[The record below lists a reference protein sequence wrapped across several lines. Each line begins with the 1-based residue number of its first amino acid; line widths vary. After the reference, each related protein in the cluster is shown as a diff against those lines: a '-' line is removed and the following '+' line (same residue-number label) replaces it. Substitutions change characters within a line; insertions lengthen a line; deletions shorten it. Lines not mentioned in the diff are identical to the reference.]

1 MNLQLGTSYDMH
13 LQNITSANFQTQRK
27 MPWDLTL
34 NTPWEVS
41 KKMRGEKLFNFGV
54 MPPIPGSCKTLDRT
68 GLADF
73 CEAANDAFKAAG
85 IALRSSNDTRLWQER
100 LSWERKAAYKKWTTL
115 VAKQFNAWEICRQL
129 WAGNSLKMAQ
139 GGLLESVMDALGNK
153 ATSTIH
159 ARASPL
165 IQLAHYY
172 EQQGRCCFPLT
183 ENLVYEFMKEN
194 PSKAPSFHRSL
205 LLSISFASF
214 HFGLD
219 GASGVLASARV
230 RGCAQKHYAEK
241 RKLVQRPPLTV
252 EQVKAL
258 EQIVL
263 DAGRTDVDRIGA
275 GFFLTLVYGRLRYS
289 DAQQVSNLT
298 LDMPNARQGFLEGQ
312 AGRTKTSVS
321 LERKCRFL
329 PIAIP
334 TLSLLDEPWIPV
346 WMELRAKHF
355 GDIREGER
363 FPLLP
368 NPAVGNGWTKMPVG
382 VGAGSQW
389 LRALL
394 SGVPHHSATPL
405 GTHSCKA
412 TLLSWAAKWAMAH
425 GPRRILGYH
434 SEGRDKSLLTYSRDG
449 MAGPLRLLCRMIDE
463 VKSEKF
469 LPDSTRSG
477 RFPQEGEE
485 GPEERSEAKSDASSS
500 SSDGSDNE
508 SELDFDNEEVA
519 IQGVIGK
526 WDPGTADLGDAG
538 VQFAR
543 KFPDVSTSCRT
554 SPGVF
559 SNVVAGWPSL
569 M

>member
-1 MNLQLGTSYDMH
+1 MNFQLGTSYDMH
-13 LQNITSANFQTQRK
+13 LQNITPANFQTQRK
-27 MPWDLTL
+27 MPWDLTM

-54 MPPIPGSCKTLDRT
+54 LPPVPGSCKTLDNS

-73 CEAANDAFKAAG
+73 CEVASDSFKAAG

-115 VAKQFNAWEICRQL
+115 ISKQFNAWEICRQL

-153 ATSTIH
+153 ATSTVH
-159 ARASPL
+159 ARVSPL
-165 IQLAHYY
+165 IQLAHHC
-172 EQQGRCCFPLT
+172 EQKGFCCFLLT
-183 ENLVYEFMKEN
+183 ESLVYDYMKDS
-194 PSKAPSFHRSL
+194 PDRAPSFHRSL

-258 EQIVL
+258 ERIVL
-263 DAGRTDVDRIGA
+263 DPSRTDVDRLGA

-289 DAQQVSNLT
+289 DAQQVSGLT

-334 TLSLLDEPWIPV
+334 TLSLLDEPWIPT

-355 GDIREGER
+355 GDIR
-363 FPLLP
+363 
-368 NPAVGNGWTKMPVG
+368 K
-382 VGAGSQW
+382 
-389 LRALL
+389 ALL
-394 SGVPHHSATPL
+394 LAEDGQRCRCVLEQVASG
-405 GTHSCKA
+405 
-412 TLLSWAAKWAMAH
+412 
-425 GPRRILGYH
+425 
-434 SEGRDKSLLTYSRDG
+434 
-449 MAGPLRLLCRMIDE
+449 
-463 VKSEKF
+463 
-469 LPDSTRSG
+469 
-477 RFPQEGEE
+477 
-485 GPEERSEAKSDASSS
+485 
-500 SSDGSDNE
+500 
-508 SELDFDNEEVA
+508 
-519 IQGVIGK
+519 
-526 WDPGTADLGDAG
+526 
-538 VQFAR
+538 
-543 KFPDVSTSCRT
+543 
-554 SPGVF
+554 
-559 SNVVAGWPSL
+559 
-569 M
+569 